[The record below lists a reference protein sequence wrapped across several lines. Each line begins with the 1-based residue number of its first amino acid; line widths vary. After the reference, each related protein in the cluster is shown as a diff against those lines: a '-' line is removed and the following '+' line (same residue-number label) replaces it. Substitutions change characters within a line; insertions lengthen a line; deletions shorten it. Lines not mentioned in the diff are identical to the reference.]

1 MSIDHRGLAVLGY
14 STVVVGIAFGIFG
27 LVQVGSILISI
38 GVVGVSLSRRP
49 MSRVER
55 YLPLALAVALFA
67 LAIALPSGR

>member
-14 STVVVGIAFGIFG
+14 STVVVGIAFGVFG